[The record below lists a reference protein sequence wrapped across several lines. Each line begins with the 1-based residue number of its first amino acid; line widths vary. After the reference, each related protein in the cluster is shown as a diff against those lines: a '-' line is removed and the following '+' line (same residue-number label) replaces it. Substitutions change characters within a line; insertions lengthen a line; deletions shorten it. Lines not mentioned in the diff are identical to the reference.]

1 MLDPLRLWSTGAKHD
16 GRKVVL
22 ALSVIGGLAAYLMGT
37 AL

>member
-1 MLDPLRLWSTGAKHD
+1 MLDPLRLWSTGHKHD

-22 ALSVIGGLAAYLMGT
+22 ALCVIDGLGAYLIGM